1 MANPF
6 TKVQVRAGFLQV
18 HRWLGLTLGLV
29 LAVMGLT
36 GATMAFEDPIMAA
49 LSPGAASVP
58 VRSAPTLSPD
68 VLLERFARAVPDAS
82 VTTLTLRSKPGASP
96 QVSFTDAA
104 EPGGH
109 ARKLYLNPY
118 TGDVLGAATGE
129 EFFATVRRLHRYL
142 LLPGDGKGWGRQ
154 ITGAA
159 AISLIFFA
167 LSGLYLRWPKRLLD
181 WKVWLK
187 PNLKAKRRGLYW
199 SLHAVIG
206 TWVFVVYLVIAL
218 TGLTWSYD
226 WYRKGFQIALTGAA
240 PPAQEAAGPRAPAG
254 PVSLDKAYVAARPG
268 GETPKLVLL
277 SVPRSSKAP
286 VRVRTLASDAAHDRA
301 FDEWR
306 IDGRT
311 GEVREYRAY
320 AARSLGEQIV
330 QARFAVHRGSFFGLP
345 GQIVFMLAAAT
356 MPLFPITGYLLY
368 LGRGRRPVR
377 AKPAAAALKPKVS

>member
-1 MANPF
+1 MAQI
-6 TKVQVRAGFLQV
+6 TRAHVRAGFLQV

-29 LAVMGLT
+29 LALMGLT

-49 LSPGAASVP
+49 LSPGVASVP

-68 VLLERFARAVPDAS
+68 ALLARFSEGEPEAV

-96 QVSFTDAA
+96 QVSFTEAA

-109 ARKLYLNPY
+109 ARKLYLDPY
-118 TGDVLGAATGE
+118 DGHVLGPATGE
-129 EFFATVRRLHRYL
+129 EFFATTRRLHRFL
-142 LLPGDGKGWGRQ
+142 LLPGEGKGWGRQ

-167 LSGLYLRWPKRLLD
+167 FSGLYLRWPKRLLD

-206 TWVFVVYLVIAL
+206 TWVFVVYLIIAL
-218 TGLTWSYD
+218 TGLTWSYE
-226 WYRKGFQIALTGAA
+226 WYRKGFQIVLTGTA
-240 PPAQEAAGPRAPAG
+240 PLAQEPAGPRKAAVPA
-254 PVSLDKAYVAARPG
+254 SLDKAYVAARPG
-268 GETPKLVLL
+268 GETPELVLL
-277 SVPRSSKAP
+277 TVPRNAKAT
-286 VRVRTLASDAAHDRA
+286 VRVRTLAADAAHDRA

-311 GEVREYRAY
+311 GAVREYKAY
-320 AARSLGEQIV
+320 AVRSLGEQIV
-330 QARFAVHRGSFFGLP
+330 QARLAVHRGSFFGLP

-377 AKPAAAALKPKVS
+377 AKPAVATLKPGRA

>member
-6 TKVQVRAGFLQV
+6 TKVQLRAGFLQV

-58 VRSAPTLSPD
+58 VRSASPLSPD
-68 VLLERFARAVPDAS
+68 VLLERFARAAPDAN
-82 VTTLTLRSKPGASP
+82 VTTLALRSEPGASP

-218 TGLTWSYD
+218 TGLT
-226 WYRKGFQIALTGAA
+226 
-240 PPAQEAAGPRAPAG
+240 
-254 PVSLDKAYVAARPG
+254 
-268 GETPKLVLL
+268 
-277 SVPRSSKAP
+277 
-286 VRVRTLASDAAHDRA
+286 
-301 FDEWR
+301 
-306 IDGRT
+306 
-311 GEVREYRAY
+311 
-320 AARSLGEQIV
+320 
-330 QARFAVHRGSFFGLP
+330 
-345 GQIVFMLAAAT
+345 
-356 MPLFPITGYLLY
+356 
-368 LGRGRRPVR
+368 
-377 AKPAAAALKPKVS
+377 